1 MKKKNCWEII
11 KCGRELGGSNV
22 EEFGICPVTQ
32 EKKLNNVNQGEN
44 AGRAC
49 WAVAGTMCFGYVQG
63 TFTKK
68 IGDCLYCKFFELVKK
83 EEGEDWISTK
93 DILIRLNK

>member
-22 EEFGICPVTQ
+22 EEFGICPVAQ
-32 EKKLNNVNQGEN
+32 EQKLNNVNQGEN

-49 WAVAGTMCFGYVQG
+49 WAVAGTMCFGHVQG

-68 IGDCLYCKFFELVKK
+68 IGDCLYCNFFELVKN
-83 EEGEDWISTK
+83 EEGKDWISTK
-93 DILIRLNK
+93 DILIRLKK